1 MADLDLPSGP
11 RELLEAVRVP
21 LARAFGGENHLRLG
35 GGTALAARWN
45 HRHSTDVDI
54 FVEPEPYHH
63 FHWNTGGRFNLDV
76 TAAAPVDRLVIA
88 RTGAYISFQGLDG
101 HVSVA
106 PAPHGLPR
114 DPRSPDTVAGTDLPF
129 ETTAEILA
137 KKLAFRMALRKELV
151 RRDLYD
157 IAFAR
162 ERDPAALQTAL
173 DALRTRELAE
183 IRGAFED
190 HRADPKASGQTQL
203 VLAPSDLQL
212 DERADAI
219 VERLVIA
226 ALDQRG
232 REPGPGPELTR

>member
-1 MADLDLPSGP
+1 MADLSLPSGP
-11 RELLEAVRVP
+11 RELMEAVRAP

-45 HRHSTDVDI
+45 HRRSTDVDI
-54 FVEPEPYHH
+54 FVEPVPYRH
-63 FHWNTGGRFNLDV
+63 FHWNTGGRFNLDL
-76 TAAAPVDRLVIA
+76 TAAAPVDRLVIG
-88 RTGAYISFQGLDG
+88 RDGAYISFEGLPG

-106 PAPHGLPR
+106 PVRGLPD
-114 DPRSPDTVAGTDLPF
+114 DPRSPDTVAGTDVPL

-137 KKLAFRMALRKELV
+137 KKLAFRMALQKELV

-162 ERDPAALQTAL
+162 ERDPAALQTAV
-173 DALRTRELAE
+173 DALRTRELTE
-183 IRGAFED
+183 IRAAFED
-190 HRADPKASGQTQL
+190 HHANPKSASQTEP
-203 VLAPSDLQL
+203 VLAPSDPQL
-212 DERADAI
+212 DERSTAI

>member
-1 MADLDLPSGP
+1 M
-11 RELLEAVRVP
+11 EAVRAP
-21 LARAFGGENHLRLG
+21 LARAFGGEKHLRLG

-54 FVEPEPYHH
+54 FVEPVPYRH
-63 FHWNTGGRFNLDV
+63 FHWNTGGRFNLDL
-76 TAAAPVDRLVIA
+76 TAAAPVDRLVIG
-88 RTGAYISFQGLDG
+88 RDGAYFSFQGLPG

-106 PAPHGLPR
+106 PALHGLPL
-114 DPRSPDTVAGTDLPF
+114 DPRSADTVAGTDLPL

-137 KKLAFRMALRKELV
+137 KKLAFRMALKKELV

-162 ERDPAALQTAL
+162 ERDPTALQTAL
-173 DALRTRELAE
+173 DALRTDELTE

-190 HRADPKASGQTQL
+190 HRANPDASGQTEP
-203 VLAPSDLQL
+203 VLAPSDPQL
-212 DERADAI
+212 NERSTAI

-232 REPGPGPELTR
+232 RDRGPGPELTR